1 MSETDTDPY
10 SEMRVLGESNTG
22 MLKAM
27 LVFGDGW
34 IIRYFPSRA
43 ALEAL
48 ATEYNM
54 PIKEVDDDTGDNR
67 A

>member
-1 MSETDTDPY
+1 MSATDTDPHR
-10 SEMRVLGESNTG
+10 EMRVLDESNAG

-48 ATEYNM
+48 AKEYNM
-54 PIKEVDDDTGDNR
+54 PIKEVDDDTSDNG